1 MTIRL
6 VAFALLAVTLFAG
19 CQKDPA
25 DFANGNFIS
34 YRHDL
39 DVGASARD
47 LLSASKYKSLTVE
60 LQYLSDDFRPD
71 AGVVAHFKSMLES
84 RLNKPNGITILE
96 KQIKPSQISFGVDQI
111 RSIEQTSRTVFT
123 EGDNLS
129 VYVLYLNGYYAVDS
143 FVLGAAYRNTS
154 IAIFGKSVNDYSEGN
169 ANKKLVFDATVLE
182 HEFGHLLGLVD
193 EGTPQQSDHKDAG
206 NGNHCTNRDCLM
218 YFAFMDTNH
227 SNQYVNGLS
236 SVPKLDTSCI
246 ADLRAAGGK

>member
-6 VAFALLAVTLFAG
+6 VAFALLAFTFFGG

-25 DFANGNFIS
+25 DFAKGNFIS

-47 LLSASKYKSLTVE
+47 LISSSKYKSLTVE
-60 LQYLSDDFRPD
+60 LQYLSEDFRPD
-71 AGVVAHFKSMLES
+71 ATVIAHFKSMLQS
-84 RLNKPNGITILE
+84 RLNKPGGITIIE
-96 KQIKPSQISFGVDQI
+96 KQIQPSQISFGVSQI
-111 RSIEQTSRTVFT
+111 RSIEQTSRTEFT
-123 EGDNLS
+123 EGNKLS

-169 ANKKLVFDATVLE
+169 ANKKKVFDATVLE
-182 HEFGHLLGLVD
+182 HEFCHLLGLVD
-193 EGTPQQSDHKDAG
+193 EGTTPQSAHKDAA
-206 NGNHCTNRDCLM
+206 NGNHCTNHNCLM
-218 YFAFMDTNH
+218 YFAFMDTDH
-227 SNQYVNGLS
+227 SSQYANGLA
-236 SVPKLDTSCI
+236 SVPKLDSACI